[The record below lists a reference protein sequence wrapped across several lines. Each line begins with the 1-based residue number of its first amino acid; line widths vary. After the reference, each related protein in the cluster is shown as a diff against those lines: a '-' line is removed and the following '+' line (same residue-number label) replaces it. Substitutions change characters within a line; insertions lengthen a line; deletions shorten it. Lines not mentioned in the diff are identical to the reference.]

1 MSKFVRVKFSELCEI
16 TRGASPRPIIE
27 WISLSG
33 IPWVKISDATKSDS
47 KYIDDTNEK
56 IKNEGASRS
65 VEVFPGDL
73 ILSNSA
79 TPGIPRFMRIHACIH
94 DGWLLLRNFRNIDK
108 DFCYYLLLAERNKLI
123 QQGNGSIFT
132 NLKIEI
138 LKNHVVNLPPIP
150 EQRAIAEVL
159 SSLDEKIELNRRM
172 NRTLE
177 QLAQA
182 IYKHMFV
189 DNPEREGWG
198 TKRLGEIADVNWG
211 DTNTTKASYVTD
223 GFIAFSAKGPDGYLP
238 YYDFNVT
245 GVVLSAIGAN
255 SGMTWLAQGKW
266 SCIKNTIRFWS
277 TSEEVS
283 TEYLFMATFGNEKW
297 PLRGSAQPFISQTDA
312 RNMLI
317 NVPEKGLAKKFG
329 DLVNPLFSQMDHNTE
344 QNKVLA
350 ELRDTLLPK
359 LMSGQ
364 VRVNGTTTSL
374 EQDR

>member
-1 MSKFVRVKFSELCEI
+1 
-16 TRGASPRPIIE
+16 
-27 WISLSG
+27 
-33 IPWVKISDATKSDS
+33 VKISDATKSDS

-172 NRTLE
+172 NHTLE

>member
-1 MSKFVRVKFSELCEI
+1 MKLSEICINITDGKHGDCSNQFGSGYYFLSAKDIHDRILDYSTVREI
-16 TRGASPRPIIE
+16 TKGDFLETHRR
-27 WISLSG
+27 
-33 IPWVKISDATKSDS
+33 
-47 KYIDDTNEK
+47 TNLE
-56 IKNEGASRS
+56 
-65 VEVFPGDL
+65 PGD
-73 ILSNSA
+73 ILLTNSGTIGRMA
-79 TPGIPRFMRIHACIH
+79 IARDDERTGRTTFQKSVAIIKPNKVLVNSEF
-94 DGWLLLRNFRNIDK
+94 LY
-108 DFCYYLLLAERNKLI
+108 YYLLSKNSEIVELAGGTTQK
-123 QQGNGSIFT
+123 
-132 NLKIEI
+132 NLLLGDLRCFEI
-138 LKNHVVNLPPIP
+138 PLPPLP
-150 EQRAIAEVL
+150 EQRAVAEVL
-159 SSLDEKIELNRRM
+159 SSLDDKIELNRRM